1 MPVKNHV
8 KKALHVLDNAVE
20 SIANAAYI
28 ANFGIS
34 PPGGSVNWKEKA
46 KVGWKFI
53 KRTAGGAAKVLLEDW
68 EKEQKK

>member
-1 MPVKNHV
+1 MPIKSHV
-8 KKALHVLDNAVE
+8 KKALRVLDGAIE
-20 SIANAAYI
+20 SVANAAYI

-46 KVGWKFI
+46 KAGWKFA

-68 EKEQKK
+68 EEKQKK